1 MHFFLSTVSSCK
13 NNLTLFIS
21 PFSKHILSHL
31 KSLSPPKVPH
41 KSVVFA
47 PKVPHKSVVF
57 TQKVPHK
64 SVVITLKVPH
74 KSVNYFVM
82 Y

>member
-1 MHFFLSTVSSCK
+1 MQCTFFYRQYPRVK
-13 NNLTLFIS
+13 NNLTSFIS
-21 PFSKHILSHL
+21 PFSKHILIHS
-31 KSLSPPKVPH
+31 KSLSP
-41 KSVVFA
+41 

-64 SVVITLKVPH
+64 SVVITPKVPH